1 MENFKSYIKYSKA
14 DVVGIIASS
23 ICIIHC
29 VLTPLIVIVFSEVIK
44 EKYELLN
51 YFFLLISLVSV
62 VLSVRSSKHPLLKGL
77 LIYFWIQ
84 LSLGLFLEDTN
95 IIFSILM
102 YFSAIGLIGTHVLNI
117 KHCNTCKH

>member
-1 MENFKSYIKYSKA
+1 LGNFKSYIKYSKA
-14 DVVGIIASS
+14 DIVGIIASS

-62 VLSVRSSKHPLLKGL
+62 VLSVKSSKHPLLKGL
-77 LIYFWIQ
+77 LI
-84 LSLGLFLEDTN
+84 
-95 IIFSILM
+95 
-102 YFSAIGLIGTHVLNI
+102 
-117 KHCNTCKH
+117 

>member
-1 MENFKSYIKYSKA
+1 MENSNSHIKYSKA
-14 DVVGIIASS
+14 DIVGIIASS

-29 VLTPLIVIVFSEVIK
+29 VLTPLIAIIFSELIK

-51 YFFLLISLVSV
+51 YFFLFISLVSV
-62 VLSVRSSKHPLLKGL
+62 VLSVKSTKHPFIKSL

-84 LSLGLFLEDTN
+84 LSVGLFFEDKN
-95 IIFSILM
+95 IVFSILM

-117 KHCNTCKH
+117 KGCNTCKH